1 MISEKFRT
9 PLSTTL
15 MLLDSLLNSENLTQT
30 AKDTI
35 GLVISQINLLFCL
48 INDIL
53 DLQLINNG
61 HFMILQ
67 G

>member
-15 MLLDSLLNSENLTQT
+15 MLLDSVLNSEALTQT

-35 GLVISQINLLFCL
+35 GLVISQINLLYCL

-61 HFMILQ
+61 HFMILP